1 MLGPVATAFL
11 LLSAA
16 CAVPG
21 WWGSRSVR
29 WWLSPASSAVA
40 LAVAGSAA
48 AAGRVDLLARQ
59 PHEVLVVAAVLV
71 AVAGGG
77 PLTVAVLR
85 SVSARTDLNEPGQHE
100 ADDVR
105 PLRADVVSAAEALRG
120 GAWIGALERIAVAAT
135 LIAGWPE
142 GLAVVLAVKGLGRYP
157 ELRRPGAAE
166 RFIIGTFT
174 SVLWAAGAAGVVAL
188 T

>member
-1 MLGPVATAFL
+1 MATAFL

-16 CAVPG
+16 CAVPA

-29 WWLSPASSAVA
+29 WWLCPASSAVA
-40 LAVAGSAA
+40 LALAASAA
-48 AAGRVDLLARQ
+48 VAGRVDLVASR
-59 PHEVLVVAAVLV
+59 PHELLVVAAMLV

-100 ADDVR
+100 ADDGHGTR
-105 PLRADVVSAAEALRG
+105 GGDVVAAAEALRG